1 MPRWMCLLG
10 VLVCVCV
17 CFYFFFN
24 FQILSIFQI
33 LRKLVC
39 TFSTGSTEVFDR
51 SIPLLPKLLLLT
63 RRTGEFWVE
72 FCCCWCDCCCCCFLS
87 RNWCPMEKLE
97 LRSRF
102 ELDLYRELL
111 LLLLLLLLLFMWCC
125 WWWWWCATPWMGDC
139 GVVGVLVDVDVFE
152 LCDDDVLLVVVVVV
166 VEEAWCIRDNE
177 SMWRTFVDSDSR
189 LAFGIGEFLAA
200 AAAAAVATLMLV
212 APFVVV
218 VVVARCV
225 GDTFG
230 VDIGIDEL
238 LRLLVLFNDKSLRKL
253 CAESGR

>member
-1 MPRWMCLLG
+1 MFLCNCVYVFCFVWI
-10 VLVCVCV
+10 LVR
-17 CFYFFFN
+17 

-63 RRTGEFWVE
+63 RRTGEFCVE
-72 FCCCWCDCCCCCFLS
+72 FCWCGCCCCCCFLS

-97 LRSRF
+97 LRSFF

-111 LLLLLLLLLFMWCC
+111 LLLLLLLLFMWC
-125 WWWWWCATPWMGDC
+125 WWCATPWMGDC

-152 LCDDDVLLVVVVVV
+152 LCDDDVVVL

-177 SMWRTFVDSDSR
+177 SM
-189 LAFGIGEFLAA
+189 
-200 AAAAAVATLMLV
+200 
-212 APFVVV
+212 
-218 VVVARCV
+218 
-225 GDTFG
+225 
-230 VDIGIDEL
+230 
-238 LRLLVLFNDKSLRKL
+238 
-253 CAESGR
+253 